1 MEKKPDFLYRDEG
14 SIILLL
20 PQSET
25 ARSWAGENLQ
35 TEPWQDKRAIA
46 IEPRYFT
53 DILEGI
59 HTEGMIIERLGYLT
73 PGSLTSQTI

>member
-25 ARSWAGENLQ
+25 AEDWTRENIQREPGEDD
-35 TEPWQDKRAIA
+35 TYTA

-59 HTEGMIIERLGYLT
+59 EAGGMLIERIGL
-73 PGSLTSQTI
+73 

>member
-25 ARSWAGENLQ
+25 ARSWAGENLH
-35 TEPWQDKRAIA
+35 TEPWQEDEYIA

-53 DILEGI
+53 PILEGI
-59 HTEGMIIERLGYLT
+59 EAGGMLIERAGDLT
-73 PGSLTSQTI
+73 RGV

>member
-20 PQSET
+20 PQNET
-25 ARSWAGENLQ
+25 AQDWTRESLQ
-35 TEPWQDKRAIA
+35 VDTWQDKRAIA

-59 HTEGMIIERLGYLT
+59 QAEGMVIERIGL
-73 PGSLTSQTI
+73 

>member
-20 PQSET
+20 PQNET
-25 ARSWAGENLQ
+25 AQDWTGENLQ

-59 HTEGMIIERLGYLT
+59 QAEGMVIERIGL
-73 PGSLTSQTI
+73 